1 MKIAVH
7 FTNHILTPLTTTAA
21 AFNTDVAISKRHVD
35 EGSKSR
41 KKIALVMTNEDM
53 DEVIKI
59 IKSVEDSGLLT
70 DEISEAV
77 EIESKQ
83 GKGGYLVS
91 KFGSFNILT

>member
-1 MKIAVH
+1 
-7 FTNHILTPLTTTAA
+7 
-21 AFNTDVAISKRHVD
+21 
-35 EGSKSR
+35 
-41 KKIALVMTNEDM
+41 MTNEDM

-91 KFGSFNILT
+91 KFGSFNILTQKEVMRARKGVVMAGKSVVRAGTVPNMNPVCQNFQLRSILK

>member
-1 MKIAVH
+1 
-7 FTNHILTPLTTTAA
+7 
-21 AFNTDVAISKRHVD
+21 
-35 EGSKSR
+35 
-41 KKIALVMTNEDM
+41 MTNEDM

-91 KFGSFNILT
+91 KFGSFNILTQKEVMRAGKGVVMAGKSVVRAGTVPNMNPVCQNFQLHSILK

>member
-1 MKIAVH
+1 
-7 FTNHILTPLTTTAA
+7 
-21 AFNTDVAISKRHVD
+21 
-35 EGSKSR
+35 
-41 KKIALVMTNEDM
+41 MTNEDM

-91 KFGSFNILT
+91 KFGSFNILTQKEVMRAGKGVVMAGKSVVRAGTVPNMNPVCQNFQLRSILK

>member
-1 MKIAVH
+1 
-7 FTNHILTPLTTTAA
+7 
-21 AFNTDVAISKRHVD
+21 
-35 EGSKSR
+35 
-41 KKIALVMTNEDM
+41 MTNEDM